1 MPLVTCPCEEMAP
14 MKQVQ
19 RDGVEIDVCT
29 KCRGVWL
36 DRGELEKLLAVVR
49 QAEAEDTAPPAAAAR
64 PVAPAQP
71 AQPYPPQAAPYPPQQ
86 PYPPQAG
93 YYGGEQGEYG
103 ERGEGYVDP
112 RTAYYKKKKRFDI
125 FDIFD

>member
-36 DRGELEKLLAVVR
+36 DRGELEKLLAVVSR
-49 QAEAEDTAPPAAAAR
+49 QADAPQQ
-64 PVAPAQP
+64 VQSPAQ
-71 AQPYPPQAAPYPPQQ
+71 QPQQPQAAYPPQTHGQGYGERGE
-86 PYPPQAG
+86 AG
-93 YYGGEQGEYG
+93 EHGEYG
-103 ERGEGYVDP
+103 ERGSYGGH
-112 RTAYYKKKKRFDI
+112 KKKRFDI

>member
-36 DRGELEKLLAVVR
+36 DRGELEKLLAVVTR
-49 QAEAEDTAPPAAAAR
+49 QAEAPPPPAQQA
-64 PVAPAQP
+64 
-71 AQPYPPQAAPYPPQQ
+71 AAPYPPQGQ
-86 PYPPQAG
+86 NPG
-93 YYGGEQGEYG
+93 YGERGEAGEYG
-103 ERGEGYVDP
+103 ERGEYGESGKAYIDP
-112 RTAYYKKKKRFDI
+112 RTGAPRKKRFDI